1 MKGLLAQPCSTL
13 SDPMDCSPAGSVH
26 GVLQARIMEWVAIPF
41 PGDLSNAGIEP
52 KCPVLQG
59 DSLPSDSKKKTVK
72 KVRAYPAL
80 QS

>member
-1 MKGLLAQPCSTL
+1 MLENIRGDSQGSIPPLRMPSLLPHDLCHEWNVSRGL
-13 SDPMDCSPAGSVH
+13 PA
-26 GVLQARIMEWVAIPF
+26 
-41 PGDLSNAGIEP
+41 PGDLSDAEIEP
-52 KCPVLQG
+52 SCPVLQG